1 MVFFADIVR
10 DVARELIMSNAMND
24 FVSSDRSDMEVFWV
38 LCIVSVVLVV
48 GMNDFVINDFIQ

>member
-10 DVARELIMSNAMND
+10 DDARELIMSTAMND

-48 GMNDFVINDFIQ
+48 GMNDFVINEFIE

>member
-10 DVARELIMSNAMND
+10 DVARELIMSTAMND

-48 GMNDFVINDFIQ
+48 VMNDFVLNDFIE

>member
-24 FVSSDRSDMEVFWV
+24 FVSSDRSDMEVIRSITYA
-38 LCIVSVVLVV
+38 LQYALSTLLYSSC
-48 GMNDFVINDFIQ
+48 GHE